1 MTHRGRRDRLSGG
14 AHVAGFPQ
22 AKQVC
27 TRMTSSPVAPT
38 IAHMVH
44 PVLWSEDDGPTLA
57 GKLELVAGVIRLEGA
72 NGDVVKLSVPL
83 EAITAARIGRAQPE
97 RLRGRPALVLGL
109 RSGRRIR
116 IATLSGFGALHELA
130 DAVGAR

>member
-1 MTHRGRRDRLSGG
+1 MTHRGRRDLISAE

-22 AKQVC
+22 AKEVC
-27 TRMTSSPVAPT
+27 TRMLSCPVVPT
-38 IAHMVH
+38 MAHMTH

-57 GKLELVAGVIRLEGA
+57 GKLELVAGVIRLEGG
-72 NGDVVKLSVPL
+72 NGDVVQLSVPL
-83 EAITAARIGRAQPE
+83 QAITAARIGRAQPE
-97 RLRGRPALVLGL
+97 RLQGRPALVLGL
-109 RSGRRIR
+109 RSGRRLR